1 MKQGKNQ
8 PIILNI
14 VNSNVENI
22 QIVTGDKNSLSRK
35 DVKSKK
41 RKKKLSFVSKLLKM
55 LVKFLTEVDVNI
67 IITLLS
73 MIFTLI
79 K

>member
-1 MKQGKNQ
+1 MRQGKNQ

>member
-1 MKQGKNQ
+1 MRQGKNQ

-35 DVKSKK
+35 DVN
-41 RKKKLSFVSKLLKM
+41 
-55 LVKFLTEVDVNI
+55 FLPPGQ
-67 IITLLS
+67 
-73 MIFTLI
+73 
-79 K
+79 

>member
-1 MKQGKNQ
+1 MRQVKNQ

>member
-1 MKQGKNQ
+1 MRQGKNQ

-35 DVKSKK
+35 DVISKK